1 MQTNVQIDA
10 KALRHSPEH
19 GKKGVYR
26 PTAEVGAN
34 SLLSTYVICSKRYF
48 NPLLLRRAMSLKLSV
63 PVDCI

>member
-10 KALRHSPEH
+10 KTLRHSPEH

-34 SLLSTYVICSKRYF
+34 SY
-48 NPLLLRRAMSLKLSV
+48 
-63 PVDCI
+63 